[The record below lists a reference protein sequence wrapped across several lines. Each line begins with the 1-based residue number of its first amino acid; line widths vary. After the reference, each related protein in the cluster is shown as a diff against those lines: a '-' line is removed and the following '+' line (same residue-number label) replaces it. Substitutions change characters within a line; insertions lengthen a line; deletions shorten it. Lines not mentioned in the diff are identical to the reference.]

1 MRGMGENM
9 KKIKLFLSLT
19 LIAVLLLSG
28 CSKAG
33 KNEETSS
40 KIEPKATEAAA
51 TAAATDSTPTEAAA
65 TEAAA
70 ETGAK
75 ETSATDAG
83 TKADPIKILYGAGLC
98 GIPIHIAKQ
107 LQFFEAEGLKEGVDY
122 TYVTSSTS
130 GVEMLSTKQADVS
143 FGLVAAMLA
152 PLDNGLE
159 AKTVLGVHT
168 GCIQILAG
176 KDSGISDVKGLKSKK
191 IGIEALASS
200 PHIVTQRALA
210 SEGIGSTGDN
220 MQVEFVVFPKADLP
234 IALKEGKVDAIA
246 IGDPQASIL
255 VKDGDGISLFN
266 SATSDLLKDEY
277 CCALWARN
285 EIIDKQPERLA
296 KIVTAIQKASVWIDQ
311 NKDLA
316 AEIQL
321 DNEWVVGELDVDQH
335 TLKDYK
341 YLPSVSGVQAA
352 LARNIKDMKDLGLI
366 RKDTDADTLAKNS
379 FAELEGVADEITG
392 TVTPPIDPASQLK

>member
-1 MRGMGENM
+1 M
-9 KKIKLFLSLT
+9 KKSKKSRSFLSLVLV
-19 LIAVLLLSG
+19 LILLLTG
-28 CSKAG
+28 CSGAK
-33 KNEETSS
+33 KDKETGSD
-40 KIEPKATEAAA
+40 TEAV
-51 TAAATDSTPTEAAA
+51 TTDS
-65 TEAAA
+65 
-70 ETGAK
+70 AK
-75 ETSATDAG
+75 KSEDG
-83 TKADPIKILYGAGLC
+83 IIKVLYGPGLC
-98 GIPIHIAKQ
+98 GIPLHIAKQ
-107 LQFFEAEGLKEGVDY
+107 LQFYEAEGLKEGVDY
-122 TYVTSSTS
+122 SYVTSSTT

-176 KDSGISDVKGLKSKK
+176 KDSGITSVEGLKGKK
-191 IGIEALASS
+191 IGIENLASS
-200 PHIVTQRALA
+200 PHIIAQRALA
-210 SEGIGSTGDN
+210 SVGIGSTGDN

-234 IALKEGKVDAIA
+234 VALKEEKVDAIA

-255 VKDGDGISLFN
+255 AKDGDGISLFN

-285 EIIDKQPERLA
+285 ETIENQPEKLA
-296 KIVTAIQKASVWIDQ
+296 KIVTAIQKASAWIDQ

-321 DNEWVVGELDVDQH
+321 DNEWVVGELEVDQH

-341 YLPSVSGVQAA
+341 YLPSVSGVETA
-352 LARNIKDMKDLGLI
+352 LTRNIKDMKELGLI
-366 RKDTDADTLAKNS
+366 RKDTDGEALAKSS
-379 FAELEGVADEITG
+379 FIRLHGVADEITG
-392 TVTPPIDPASQLK
+392 TITPPVDPASQLK

>member
-1 MRGMGENM
+1 M
-9 KKIKLFLSLT
+9 KKYKKHTI
-19 LIAVLLLSG
+19 LLSMILVAALFING
-28 CSKAG
+28 CSNKG
-33 KNEETSS
+33 GSKETDI
-40 KIEPKATEAAA
+40 KTEAITTEAAK
-51 TAAATDSTPTEAAA
+51 DE
-65 TEAAA
+65 
-70 ETGAK
+70 
-75 ETSATDAG
+75 
-83 TKADPIKILYGAGLC
+83 PIKILYGAGLC

-107 LQFFEAEGLKEGVDY
+107 LQFFEEEGLKENVDY

-159 AKTVLGVHT
+159 AKTVLGIHT
-168 GCIQILAG
+168 GCIQVLAG
-176 KDSGISDVKGLKSKK
+176 AKSGITDVKGLKGKK

-210 SEGIGSTGDN
+210 NVGIGSTGEN

-285 EIIDKQPERLA
+285 EIIDKEPDKLA

-321 DNEWVVGELDVDQH
+321 DNKWVVGELDVDQH

-352 LARNIKDMKDLGLI
+352 LTRNIKDMKALGLI

-379 FAELEGVADEITG
+379 FARLDGVEDEITG
-392 TVTPPIDPASQLK
+392 KVTPPIDPNSQLK